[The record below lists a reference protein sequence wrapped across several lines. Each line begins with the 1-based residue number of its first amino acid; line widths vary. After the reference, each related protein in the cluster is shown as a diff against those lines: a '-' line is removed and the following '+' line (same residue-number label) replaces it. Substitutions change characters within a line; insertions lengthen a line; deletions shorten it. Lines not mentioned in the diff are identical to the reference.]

1 MKLEDVIDLIS
12 VKSVSS
18 TLDVDVLGV
27 RYDSR
32 EVEAGD
38 VFCALSVTA
47 FDDETVN
54 SGIDGFQGSLQRG
67 NDVVNGQTGGF
78 QRCCVFRR

>member
-1 MKLEDVIDLIS
+1 M
-12 VKSVSS
+12 
-18 TLDVDVLGV
+18 VDTG
-27 RYDSR
+27 
-32 EVEAGD
+32 VEALKSAT
-38 VFCALSVTA
+38 FTA

-78 QRCCVFRR
+78 QRCCVLRW